1 MAWLIAGCC
10 RLSVVPFACRGNY
23 HGKMS
28 LPLGELTES
37 DLSTLLC
44 HLIKSR
50 RGFISMLSIRFSRI
64 PAQLFVISSLLL
76 VARIGSSA
84 EMILNT
90 QEAPASHGLA
100 GYLGSQSCNS
110 VACHGSPETRTTPGS
125 LGRQEFRTWT
135 QHDPHADAAGTLIS
149 GEFTRILR
157 RVSNLPDVGID
168 ARIYQQCAACHDPE
182 GISSAR
188 ISGQILK
195 QPQVSQGV
203 SGHGIGCESCHG
215 AAKNWIARHY
225 QRGMDA
231 AQLAR
236 LGMVETQNLSVR
248 GQVCAS
254 CHIGG
259 PNQDMNHDMIAAGHP
274 PLRFELASYHGQ
286 LTAEGNSHWNDLRER
301 RETPHFEVQLWG
313 AGQVAGNEAALAL
326 LESRLRRASGTPAD
340 SAEQTAATAVW
351 PEFAEYNCFACHQ
364 NLRPALGTSAADEG
378 YGKSPRGTPDWSPWN
393 FALTE
398 ALVHSRKTSPSDA
411 LTQMRSMRDAMNAA
425 FMAEPAKAASTL
437 EPLSV
442 VRGELHARLSSPG
455 NWSPAEA
462 LDILTDSKHVPL
474 TWDSCCQR
482 YLGLI
487 AVDKGIRDELAKQ
500 NYHSLSQKGQD
511 SLQAKFR
518 RVREALQFTG
528 DQSEW
533 PRVFASQVKV
543 PDNTPAPTEPSQ
555 PLSLAEVSQWL
566 DEIAAELRSIS
577 SLPPQ
582 PTALRLSSKAQP

>member
-1 MAWLIAGCC
+1 
-10 RLSVVPFACRGNY
+10 
-23 HGKMS
+23 
-28 LPLGELTES
+28 
-37 DLSTLLC
+37 
-44 HLIKSR
+44 
-50 RGFISMLSIRFSRI
+50 MLSIRFSRI

-76 VARIGSSA
+76 MARVGTSA
-84 EMILNT
+84 ETILNT

-110 VACHGSPETRTTPGS
+110 VACHGSPEPRTTPGS

-135 QHDPHADAAGTLIS
+135 RHDPHADAARTLIS
-149 GEFTRILR
+149 EEFTRILR
-157 RVSNLPDVGID
+157 RVSNLPDGGID

-182 GISSAR
+182 GMSSAR
-188 ISGQILK
+188 FSGQILN
-195 QPQVSQGV
+195 QPKVSQGV

-248 GQVCAS
+248 GQVCAA

-259 PNQDMNHDMIAAGHP
+259 SNQDMNHDMIAAGHP

-301 RETPHFEVQLWG
+301 RETPYFEVQLWG
-313 AGQVAGNEAALAL
+313 AGQAAGNEAALAL
-326 LESRLRRASGTPAD
+326 LESRLRRASSTPAN
-340 SAEQTAATAVW
+340 SPELTSATAVW

-364 NLRPALGTSAADEG
+364 NLRPALGTTATDDG
-378 YGKSPRGTPDWSPWN
+378 YEKSQGGMPDWSPWN

-398 ALVHSRKTSPSDA
+398 ALLHSSKASPPDA
-411 LTQMRSMRDAMNAA
+411 LTQMRSMHDAMSTA
-425 FMAEPAKAASTL
+425 FMASPAKAASTL

-442 VRGELHARLSSPG
+442 LRGELRAKLSVPG

-462 LDILTDSKHVPL
+462 LDILTDSKHTPL
-474 TWDSCCQR
+474 TWDACCQR

-500 NYHSLSQKGQD
+500 NDHSLPQRGQE

-518 RVREALQFTG
+518 RVREALQFAG
-528 DQSEW
+528 EQSEW
-533 PRVFASQVKV
+533 PRVFASQGKV
-543 PDNTPAPTEPSQ
+543 PDNDPAVTNQSQ

-566 DEIAAELRSIS
+566 DEIAAELRAVS
-577 SLPPQ
+577 SLPTQ